1 VEISC
6 INQTP
11 VYSNKNVGPKEVW
24 LRQFSLYK
32 FLTGQ
37 PYEYYTHFMTSLSVF
52 YTRFLKIIYNTIT
65 ISNKKIN
72 KIKSVWWGREGGG
85 NGT

>member
-1 VEISC
+1 
-6 INQTP
+6 
-11 VYSNKNVGPKEVW
+11 
-24 LRQFSLYK
+24 
-32 FLTGQ
+32 
-37 PYEYYTHFMTSLSVF
+37 MTSLSVF

-72 KIKSVWWGREGGG
+72 KINSVWWGREGGG